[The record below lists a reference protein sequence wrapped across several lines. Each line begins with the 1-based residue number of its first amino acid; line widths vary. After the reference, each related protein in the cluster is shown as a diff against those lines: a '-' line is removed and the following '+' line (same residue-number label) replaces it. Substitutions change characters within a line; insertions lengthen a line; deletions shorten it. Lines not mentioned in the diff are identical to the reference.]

1 VPSVKVEKEVPMQF
15 NPQFGLYPILRELV
29 NSSLKNQY
37 KHQQNKGRMS
47 PVHWLKEF
55 CTIKLG
61 ASRQMG
67 HTTASLKVMSDYF
80 VNPLFLTTIHTT
92 VRFAE
97 QISHELP
104 SKPNYKPN
112 IKFYNIHQMVE
123 EYKIIGQGSD
133 YDAIFVDNT
142 FRLKDN
148 DYKTIE
154 ELAIRCMDK
163 HESFCLVY
171 LQ

>member
-1 VPSVKVEKEVPMQF
+1 MQF
-15 NPQFGLYPILRELV
+15 NPQYGLYPILRELV

-37 KHQQNKGRMS
+37 KHKENKQRMS
-47 PVHWLKEF
+47 PSAWLNEF

-67 HTTASLKVMSDYF
+67 HTTAGLKVMSDYF
-80 VNPLFLTTIHTT
+80 IKPLFLTTIPMSINH
-92 VRFAE
+92 VER
-97 QISHELP
+97 ILSELLVNN
-104 SKPNYKPN
+104 SRDYKPE
-112 IKFYNIHQMVE
+112 IKSYNTKQKLD
-123 EYKIIGQGSD
+123 EYKIMGQGSD
-133 YDAIFVDNT
+133 YDAIVVDISY
-142 FRLKDN
+142 RLKDH
-148 DYKTIE
+148 DYEIIE

>member
-1 VPSVKVEKEVPMQF
+1 MQF

-37 KHQQNKGRMS
+37 KHKQNKERMS

-55 CTIKLG
+55 CTIKLSS
-61 ASRQMG
+61 SRQMG

-80 VNPLFLTTIHTT
+80 VKPLFLTTIHTT
-92 VRFAE
+92 VRAAE
-97 QISHELP
+97 QIFHELP
-104 SKPNYKPN
+104 LKPNYKPN
-112 IKFYNIHQMVE
+112 IKFYNIRQAFE
-123 EYKIIGQGSD
+123 ECKVIGRGSD
-133 YDAIFVDNT
+133 YDAIFVDNAY
-142 FRLKDN
+142 RLKDT

-154 ELAIRCMDK
+154 EIAIRSMEK